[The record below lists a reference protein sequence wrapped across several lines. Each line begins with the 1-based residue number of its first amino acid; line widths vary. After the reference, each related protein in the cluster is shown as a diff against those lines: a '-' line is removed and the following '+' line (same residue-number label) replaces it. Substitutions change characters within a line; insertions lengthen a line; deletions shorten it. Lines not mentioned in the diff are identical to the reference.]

1 MSTPNP
7 AIEQALAKMLS
18 ALSGFLSPVLPLPP
32 GPQPPQPPPNLPD
45 ASLSLVSVTERT
57 VGLGNRRGTD
67 AVGPFGVLS
76 LKGVRLETVVR
87 YQFWG
92 GEPADADQLISA
104 LQTQL
109 SASSAQL
116 RTEGFLRVEALNTSL
131 AEHVAA
137 LNFWRRTAD
146 FQVLFEFRYQDADEA
161 ESLIA
166 RIPIKIDSVFTD
178 ETSVTDDLARWDD
191 EEAPALT
198 VRRKRE
204 RTSRVTALTFLAH
217 VPPPPPGW
225 VSKKVSMT
233 LDLAGVTSAEQT
245 LQTFNT
251 LQDFLNAFTPET
263 VTETEPVM
271 LGGKAYKAGRL
282 EFPNEAL
289 NFPAVVLSG
298 ERDVFRVNYDAP
310 TQKPRFAIGPDS
322 DTQIESG
329 AIVYLRAL

>member
-18 ALSGFLSPVLPLPP
+18 ALSGFLSPVLPLTP
-32 GPQPPQPPPNLPD
+32 GPPPPPNLPD

-67 AVGPFGVLS
+67 AVGPFGVLA

-92 GEPADADQLISA
+92 GEPADADLLIST
-104 LQTQL
+104 LQARL
-109 SASSAQL
+109 SASSALL
-116 RTEGFLRVEALNTSL
+116 RTQGFLRVEALSTTL

-225 VSKKVSMT
+225 VSKKVSMS
-233 LDLAGVTSAEQT
+233 LDLAGVTSDE
-245 LQTFNT
+245 QTFNT

-298 ERDVFRVNYDAP
+298 DRDVFRVNYDAP
-310 TQKPRFAIGPDS
+310 TQKPRFAIDPDS
-322 DTQIESG
+322 DTRIESG